1 MVQIFKPH
9 STQKKTSFSMALSS
23 LYILLCI
30 LIFPSPVGAQLQMEQ
45 TIAAGFSGGITYLGG
60 LRDMLQVEELSA
72 FSGTLF
78 LDFNVGDGANVR
90 LGANFGLVSELIFSS
105 FETNFYMRF
114 PIGRLR
120 GIGGGGIGL
129 FSLPVETSSPLHIS
143 LQALIGMEQDL
154 FRFLIV
160 KFTMQASQ
168 VISVTH
174 GLIPGMPLFRIEA
187 GFSVPFRQ

>member
-1 MVQIFKPH
+1 MIRSLFSIFIITIVFALPVQ
-9 STQKKTSFSMALSS
+9 
-23 LYILLCI
+23 
-30 LIFPSPVGAQLQMEQ
+30 AQLQMEQ

-60 LRDMLQVEELSA
+60 LRDVLQVEELSA
-72 FSGTLF
+72 FSGSLF
-78 LDFNVGDGANVR
+78 LDFNMGDGANVR
-90 LGANFGLVSELIFSS
+90 LGANFGLVSDMIFSS
-105 FETNFYMRF
+105 FETNFFWRF

-129 FSLPVETSSPLHIS
+129 FSLPVETASPLHIS

-168 VISVTH
+168 VISVTQ

-187 GFSVPFRQ
+187 GFSMPFRQ